1 MRTTKCK
8 ICKGTGSMLKSH
20 PDYVEG
26 GLCVECGGT
35 GVVYE
40 TNEKYGKKT
49 FTQTWI
55 DIATNDTQEW
65 DEGVD
70 RE

>member
-35 GVVYE
+35 GVIYE
-40 TNEKYGKKT
+40 STKEFSNQT
-49 FTQTWI
+49 FSQEGFDFT
-55 DIATNDTQEW
+55 TNDTQEW